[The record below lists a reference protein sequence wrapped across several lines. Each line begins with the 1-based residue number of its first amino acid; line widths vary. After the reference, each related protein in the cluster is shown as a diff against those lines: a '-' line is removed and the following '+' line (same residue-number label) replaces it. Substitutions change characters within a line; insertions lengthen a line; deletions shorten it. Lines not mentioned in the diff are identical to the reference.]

1 MKIKYVYLVK
11 VPANYVCSLTFR
23 RKVAAGL
30 SHARFRQELD
40 GTADFDR
47 SILVKPRRS
56 ISHLHQDNI
65 DQY

>member
-1 MKIKYVYLVK
+1 MKIRYLVK

-23 RKVAAGL
+23 RNMAGL